1 MGDTP
6 DRDAT
11 TLIVTCDDPETLMI
25 QIYAWDSAYNPYA
38 VQPDGTVGGPNY
50 DFCETYLLVQD
61 NMFGICGVGT
71 LATEGTVSTEEDVAI
86 EGVDVELS
94 GQGSSD
100 MVTAA
105 DGFYIF
111 NALTLGYDYSITPEL
126 DANPMNGV
134 STFDLILIS
143 KHILGVEALDS
154 PYKMIAADVNNSESI
169 STLDL
174 IQLRKL
180 ILGIDTEFSNNTS
193 WRFVDAAYVFPDAT
207 NPWAADFP
215 EVININDIATNMVG
229 QDFVG
234 VKIGDVNS
242 SVVANSFSS
251 VDDRNSGETFLFN
264 VEEQAVKAGNS
275 YTVSFTAEEIA
286 KVQGYQL
293 TLTFDKAA
301 LHLTDIV
308 YGVAT
313 EENFG
318 MNFVSEG
325 MITTSWDLPT
335 GQAGGEAKA
344 DDVLFSLVF
353 SASVDANLSE
363 VLGVS
368 SRYTLAE
375 AYKHNDETMDVG
387 INFSTGTVAAA
398 GYDLYQNTPN
408 PFKGETVIGYN
419 LPEAAQVT
427 LTIHDVAGKSIQLI
441 RTEGVKGYNSV
452 TVNSKDLLPIG
463 IGTGVLFYTL
473 ETADYTATRKM
484 IIVE

>member
-1 MGDTP
+1 
-6 DRDAT
+6 
-11 TLIVTCDDPETLMI
+11 
-25 QIYAWDSAYNPYA
+25 
-38 VQPDGTVGGPNY
+38 
-50 DFCETYLLVQD
+50 
-61 NMFGICGVGT
+61 
-71 LATEGTVSTEEDVAI
+71 
-86 EGVDVELS
+86 
-94 GQGSSD
+94 
-100 MVTAA
+100 
-105 DGFYIF
+105 
-111 NALTLGYDYSITPEL
+111 
-126 DANPMNGV
+126 
-134 STFDLILIS
+134 
-143 KHILGVEALDS
+143 
-154 PYKMIAADVNNSESI
+154 MIAADVNNSESI

-325 MITTSWDLPT
+325 MITTSWD
-335 GQAGGEAKA
+335 GEAKA

-452 TVNSKDLLPIG
+452 TVNSKDLPAV
-463 IGTGVLFYTL
+463 GVLFYTL
-473 ETADYTATRKM
+473 ETADYTATKKM
-484 IIVE
+484 VIVE